1 MKAIGKYLMVS
12 VIHEQIESSSGL
24 VLSTEDTDDLRYQL
38 AVVKEVGLQVDS
50 IARGDKIYFDKH
62 QGHDIR
68 LEGELYKVI
77 LERDIV
83 ICL

>member
-1 MKAIGKYLMVS
+1 MKAIGKYLVVS
-12 VIHEQIESSSGL
+12 PRVEEIKSSSGL
-24 VLSTEDTDDLRYQL
+24 VLSSEDTDELRYQL
-38 AVVKEVGLQVDS
+38 ATVVEAGGLVDG
-50 IARGDKIYFDKH
+50 IAKGDDIYFDKH

-68 LEGELYKVI
+68 LGGELYKVI